1 MYVYL
6 NLYFRNYNIG
16 VIEKKNSVESILFFM
31 VSIWNINMEYLYFF
45 VNYIS
50 IVFC

>member
-16 VIEKKNSVESILFFM
+16 VIEKNFSVECILFFM

-50 IVFC
+50 KVFC